1 MPYYDAYLIPISPA
15 KLDAYRDF
23 SRRIGAVYR
32 EYGALKIVDILF
44 DDRGGEGAAFHA
56 EEARATLDDDLR
68 DFAAA
73 AGAQDGET
81 VILSWTEWPDK
92 QARDE
97 GLAKV
102 LADPRVQPDPE
113 DGVIFDGRRLV
124 SGAFVHLASL

>member
-1 MPYYDAYLIPISPA
+1 MPYYDAYLIPISPS
-15 KLDAYRDF
+15 KLEAYRDF

-32 EYGALKIVDILF
+32 EYGALKIVDILL
-44 DDRGGEGAAFHA
+44 DDQGGGGASFHA
-56 EEARATLDDDLR
+56 EEARAALDDDLR

-97 GLAKV
+97 GLAKA
-102 LADPRVQPDPE
+102 LADPRVQPDPG
-113 DGVIFDGRRLV
+113 DGVIFEGRRLV